1 MGTRPKILLVIPH
14 LGGGGAERVVAH
26 LAGGLNPERF
36 DVHLG
41 LVTQRDAAG
50 FALPVRVTVHGI
62 GARRVRGGWWGLLRL
77 VWRLKPDVIL
87 SGMAHLNMLLL
98 MLRPLFPRKTRVL
111 VRQNGCMFAGDT
123 TSAYRKFYPRAD
135 AVVCQTAAMAAD
147 LGRMAGL
154 SRNLRVLPNPVDVK
168 GIRATASSGPSLWS
182 GPGPHLLAVGRLAPE
197 KGFDLLLQAFAQ
209 VRKRFPSADL
219 TIVGEGRERR
229 ALEMLAW
236 LLGVRSAVRL
246 AGQVEQPAAWF
257 PGSHGVRA
265 FIASGRFAERRAGG
279 GGSGIAD
286 CGHSRHRRVC
296 WTCSTGSPVCG
307 WLRIFP
313 RMRSPRRLEMRWR
326 SLKPGR
332 RFPHRWVD
340 AFSKDRAIAAYE
352 ALHRRIAGGARA
364 VNHIALVLP
373 GIDKLGGAERQV
385 ISLARGLPSE
395 AGA

>member
-111 VRQNGCMFAGDT
+111 VRQNGCTFAGDS
-123 TSAYRKFYPRAD
+123 TSAYRKFYPKAD

-147 LGRMAGL
+147 LGRLAGL
-154 SRNLRVLPNPVDVK
+154 SRNLRVLPNPVDLK
-168 GIRATASSGPSLWS
+168 GIRATASSGLSLWS
-182 GPGPHLLAVGRLAPE
+182 GPGPHLLAVGRLVPE
-197 KGFDLLLQAFAQ
+197 KGFDLLLQAFVQ

-229 ALEMLAW
+229 ALEMQAW

-246 AGQVEQPAAWF
+246 VGQVEQPAAWF
-257 PGSHGVRA
+257 RDATAFVLSSRQDALPNAVLEAAAAGLPIVATAASVGLLDLLRGDPGVWLAKDISA
-265 FIASGRFAERRAGG
+265 DAIAAAVGG
-279 GGSGIAD
+279 A
-286 CGHSRHRRVC
+286 
-296 WTCSTGSPVCG
+296 
-307 WLRIFP
+307 
-313 RMRSPRRLEMRWR
+313 LEE
-326 SLKPGR
+326 LKPGR

-340 AFSKDRAIAAYE
+340 GFSKERALAAYE
-352 ALHRRIAGGARA
+352 AC
-364 VNHIALVLP
+364 
-373 GIDKLGGAERQV
+373 IDE
-385 ISLARGLPSE
+385 SLAEPVP
-395 AGA
+395 